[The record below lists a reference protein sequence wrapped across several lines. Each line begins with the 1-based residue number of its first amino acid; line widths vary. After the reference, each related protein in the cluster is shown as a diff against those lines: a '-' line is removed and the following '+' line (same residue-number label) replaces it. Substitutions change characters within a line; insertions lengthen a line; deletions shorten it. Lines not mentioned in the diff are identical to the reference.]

1 MTPQHPTRTNLL
13 RKAGHSIRRSPSTR
27 LEKSESNQ
35 IYEFSKQTSNKKK
48 LNRPE
53 TGLGKERGMASYHE
67 VEARGCSSLHWLL
80 KTASVF
86 RLMTSRGIPKA
97 GGNRNANTKR
107 GKLKDE

>member
-1 MTPQHPTRTNLL
+1 MTPQHPTRTNPL
-13 RKAGHSIRRSPSTR
+13 RKAGNSLRRSSTTR

-53 TGLGKERGMASYHE
+53 TGLGKERGMASYQE
-67 VEARGCSSLHWLL
+67 VEARGWSSLQGLL
-80 KTASVF
+80 KSASF
-86 RLMTSRGIPKA
+86 LREMTSRGIPMA

-107 GKLKDE
+107 GTPK